1 MSAQSPVQLAMHLL
15 VTGANGQLGQCL
27 ADQLKAQNISHT
39 LLSRQDA
46 DINDTVVLEQII
58 TSKGVTAIINAAAY
72 TAVDKAESEPE
83 LAKRVNV
90 DGPTALAKLSARF
103 DIPLLHVSTDYVFDG
118 NSKTPYVETDETG
131 PTGVYGQTKLDGE
144 LAIQRHATKYI
155 IMRTAWVFSEYG
167 NNFLKTMLRLAK
179 ERDTLG
185 VVADQIGCP
194 TYAGDIAKALIAIA
208 SQLHRTENG
217 QGQQVDS
224 RYGIYHY
231 AGDEAVSWHG
241 FAMAIFEQA
250 QQCAVLEKM
259 PIVNAIATEAYPTA
273 AKRPAYSVL
282 STGKIER
289 DYAVNASDWRAANS
303 KLIAVLRLK

>member
-1 MSAQSPVQLAMHLL
+1 MSAQTAMHLL

-27 ADQLKAQNISHT
+27 ADQLKTQNIAHT

-46 DINDTVVLEQII
+46 DINDTVVLEKII
-58 TSKGVTAIINAAAY
+58 ADKGVTAIINAAAY
-72 TAVDKAESEPE
+72 TAVDKAESEPD
-83 LAKRVNV
+83 LARRVNV

-118 NSKTPYVETDETG
+118 NQQTPYVETDATG

-185 VVADQIGCP
+185 VVADQVGCP
-194 TYAGDIAKALIAIA
+194 TYAGDIAQALISVAR
-208 SQLHRTENG
+208 QLHEREEQNLPEA
-217 QGQQVDS
+217 

-241 FAMAIFEQA
+241 FAMAIFEEA
-250 QQCAVLEKM
+250 HQQGALVKI
-259 PIVNAIATEAYPTA
+259 PVVNAIATQDYPTP
-273 AKRPAYSVL
+273 AKRPAHSVL
-282 STGKIER
+282 SAAELNQ
-289 DYAVNASDWRAANS
+289 DYGLEASDWR
-303 KLIAVLRLK
+303 IALKNYRLMS

>member
-1 MSAQSPVQLAMHLL
+1 MSAPLAVPTTMHLL

-27 ADQLKAQNISHT
+27 ADQLKAQNIPHT

-58 TSKGVTAIINAAAY
+58 ASKGVTAIINAAAY

-144 LAIQRHATKYI
+144 LAVQRHATKYI

-167 NNFLKTMLRLAK
+167 NNFLKTMLRLGK

-185 VVADQIGCP
+185 VVADQMGCP

-208 SQLHRTENG
+208 SQLHESDS
-217 QGQQVDS
+217 QQEK

-241 FAMAIFEQA
+241 FAMVIFEQA
-250 QQCAVLEKM
+250 HSQGVLAKM
-259 PIVNAIATEAYPTA
+259 PTVNAIVTEAYPTP

-282 STGKIER
+282 STGKIAR
-289 DYAVNASDWRAANS
+289 DYGVSASDWWTGNI
-303 KLIAVLRLK
+303 LAVS

>member
-1 MSAQSPVQLAMHLL
+1 MKQTQPEMHLL

-27 ADQLKAQNISHT
+27 ADQLKAQNIAHT

-46 DINDTVVLEQII
+46 DINDTVVLEKVIVDN
-58 TSKGVTAIINAAAY
+58 GVSAIINAAAY

-90 DGPTALAKLSARF
+90 DGPTALAKLCARF

-118 NSKTPYVETDETG
+118 NQQSPYVETDATG
-131 PTGVYGQTKLDGE
+131 PTGVYGQTKLEGE
-144 LAIQRHATKYI
+144 LAIQRHAPKHI

-179 ERDTLG
+179 DRDTLG
-185 VVADQIGCP
+185 VVNDQVGCP
-194 TYAGDIAKALIAIA
+194 TYAGDIAKALISMAM
-208 SQLHRTENG
+208 QLHEREQHG
-217 QGQQVDS
+217 EAEA

-231 AGDEAVSWHG
+231 VGDTAVSWHG
-241 FAMAIFEQA
+241 FAIAIFEQA
-250 QQCAVLEKM
+250 QRHGMIKSV
-259 PIVNAIATEAYPTA
+259 PTVNGISTSAYPTP

-282 STGKIER
+282 STVKLAK
-289 DYAVNASDWRAANS
+289 DYGLEASDWR
-303 KLIAVLRLK
+303 LAVSDIIEILA

>member
-1 MSAQSPVQLAMHLL
+1 MSAQSAMHLL

-27 ADQLKAQNISHT
+27 ADQLKAQNIAHT

-46 DINDTVVLEQII
+46 DINDTVVLEKII
-58 TSKGVTAIINAAAY
+58 ADKGVTAIINAAAY
-72 TAVDKAESEPE
+72 TAVDKAESEPD
-83 LAKRVNV
+83 LARRVNV
-90 DGPTALAKLSARF
+90 DGPAALAKLSARF

-118 NSKTPYVETDETG
+118 NQQTPYVETDATG

-194 TYAGDIAKALIAIA
+194 TYAGDIAQALISVAR
-208 SQLHRTENG
+208 QLHEAEEQNLPEA
-217 QGQQVDS
+217 

-241 FAMAIFEQA
+241 FAMAIFEEA
-250 QQCAVLEKM
+250 HRRGVLANI
-259 PIVNAIATEAYPTA
+259 PVVNAIATQDYPTP
-273 AKRPAYSVL
+273 AKRPTYSVL
-282 STGKIER
+282 STVKLSHDHR
-289 DYAVNASDWRAANS
+289 VDASDWRV
-303 KLIAVLRLK
+303 AVESVLLALAT

>member
-1 MSAQSPVQLAMHLL
+1 MNAQKVVKAEMHLL

-27 ADQLKAQNISHT
+27 ADQLNAQNIVHT

-46 DINDTVVLEQII
+46 DINDTVVLEKLIAD
-58 TSKGVTAIINAAAY
+58 KGITAIINAAAY

-83 LAKRVNV
+83 LAKRVNE
-90 DGPTALAKLSARF
+90 DGPLALAKLCARF

-118 NSKTPYVETDETG
+118 NKTTPYVEADAVG
-131 PTGVYGQTKLDGE
+131 PTGVYGQTKLAGE
-144 LAIQRHATKYI
+144 QAISRHATKYI

-167 NNFLKTMLRLAK
+167 NNFFKTMLRLAK

-185 VVADQIGCP
+185 VVADQFGCP

-208 SQLHRTENG
+208 RQLHTG
-217 QGQQVDS
+217 TDKQAA

-231 AGDEAVSWHG
+231 AGAEAVSWHG
-241 FAMAIFEQA
+241 FAEAIFEQA
-250 QQCAVLEKM
+250 YAQGIIARR
-259 PIVNAIATEAYPTA
+259 PTVNAIATAAYPTP

-282 STGKIER
+282 SSAKLAQ
-289 DYAVNASDWRAANS
+289 DYGVQASDWRDAIVAVVDINS
-303 KLIAVLRLK
+303 N

>member
-1 MSAQSPVQLAMHLL
+1 MSAQTAMHLL

-27 ADQLKAQNISHT
+27 ADQLKAQNIAHT

-46 DINDTVVLEQII
+46 DINDTVVLEKII
-58 TSKGVTAIINAAAY
+58 ADKGVTAIINAAAY

-83 LAKRVNV
+83 LARRVNV
-90 DGPTALAKLSARF
+90 DGPTVLAKLSARF

-118 NSKTPYVETDETG
+118 NQQTPYVETDETG

-194 TYAGDIAKALIAIA
+194 TYAGDIAQALISVAR
-208 SQLHRTENG
+208 QLHESEEQRLPEA
-217 QGQQVDS
+217 

-241 FAMAIFEQA
+241 FAMAIFEEA
-250 QQCAVLEKM
+250 HQQGALANIPV
-259 PIVNAIATEAYPTA
+259 VNAIATQDYPTP

-282 STGKIER
+282 STVKLSH
-289 DYAVNASDWRAANS
+289 DYGVDASDWRA
-303 KLIAVLRLK
+303 VLSGVFLKT

>member
-1 MSAQSPVQLAMHLL
+1 MSAQIAMHLL

-27 ADQLKAQNISHT
+27 ADQLKTQNIAHT

-46 DINDTVVLEQII
+46 DINDTVVLEKII
-58 TSKGVTAIINAAAY
+58 ADKGVTAIINAAAY
-72 TAVDKAESEPE
+72 TAVDKAESEPD
-83 LAKRVNV
+83 LARRVNV

-118 NSKTPYVETDETG
+118 NQQTPYVETDATG

-185 VVADQIGCP
+185 VVADQVGCP
-194 TYAGDIAKALIAIA
+194 TYAGDIAQALISVAR
-208 SQLHRTENG
+208 QLHEAEEQNLPEA
-217 QGQQVDS
+217 

-241 FAMAIFEQA
+241 FAMAIFEEA
-250 QQCAVLEKM
+250 HQQGALVKI
-259 PIVNAIATEAYPTA
+259 PVVNAIATQDYPTP

-282 STGKIER
+282 DAAKIYVDYGVKASAWRFAVSEISR
-289 DYAVNASDWRAANS
+289 D
-303 KLIAVLRLK
+303 IAG

>member
-1 MSAQSPVQLAMHLL
+1 MSAQTAMHLL

-27 ADQLKAQNISHT
+27 ADQLKAQNIAHT

-46 DINDTVVLEQII
+46 DINDTVVLEKII
-58 TSKGVTAIINAAAY
+58 ADKGVTAIINAAAY
-72 TAVDKAESEPE
+72 TAVDKAESESD
-83 LAKRVNV
+83 LARRVNV

-118 NSKTPYVETDETG
+118 NQQTPYVETDATG

-194 TYAGDIAKALIAIA
+194 TYAGDIAKALIEIA
-208 SQLHRTENG
+208 RQLHCS
-217 QGQQVDS
+217 DS
-224 RYGIYHY
+224 NHQAKYGVYHY
-231 AGDEAVSWHG
+231 SGEEAVSWHD

-250 QQCAVLEKM
+250 HVHCVAIRIADPNAVSKGVGL
-259 PIVNAIATEAYPTA
+259 AR
-273 AKRPAYSVL
+273 RPVYSVL
-282 STGKIER
+282 ATAKIKAHYGVVACE
-289 DYAVNASDWRAANS
+289 WRRS
-303 KLIAVLRLK
+303 LSAVLACMSDSYLG